1 MKEKS
6 HTSVYIA
13 ITGNHRVAVT
23 EYVDYRW
30 RFLNPLLTRIPA
42 ELLLHGKLWLT
53 DRNVDE
59 RFY

>member
-42 ELLLHGKLWLT
+42 EL
-53 DRNVDE
+53 
-59 RFY
+59 